1 MRARPGR
8 SSPRRPPPL
17 CSLPVKAVVAKVPFG
32 KLPSGRAVDRFTLT
46 NARGLVAKIINYG
59 TIITELHVPDRKGRM
74 GDVVCGF
81 DNLGQYLKAHPYFG
95 CTAGRVANRVAGG
108 EFMLEGMRYSLA
120 VNNGPNALHGGI
132 KGFDKRLWKATPL
145 RGATVRFDYTSA
157 DGEEGYP
164 GKLAVTVIMKLT
176 DANEFLIDYTA
187 TTTKPTPINLTNH
200 SYFNLAGQGDIKGHK
215 LMIAADFYTPSS
227 PTLIPTGEVR
237 PVKGTPLDFTR
248 PAAVGARFAELGGKP
263 QGYDHNFVLRGDA
276 TNSGQP
282 AFCARVVEPRSGR
295 VMEVSTT
302 EPGVQLYTANWL
314 DGSLVGKG
322 GAVHIRHCGLCLE
335 TQHFPN
341 SINIPHFPN
350 TVLKPGETYRQLT
363 IYRFSTI

>member
-1 MRARPGR
+1 M
-8 SSPRRPPPL
+8 
-17 CSLPVKAVVAKVPFG
+17 KATVLKAPFG
-32 KLPSGRAVDRFTLT
+32 RLPSGRTVDLFTLT
-46 NARGLVAKIINYG
+46 NANGLVAKVTNYG
-59 TIITELHVPDRKGRM
+59 TILNELHVPDRKGRVC
-74 GDVVCGF
+74 DVVLGF
-81 DNLGQYLKAHPYFG
+81 DHLGPYLKRHPYFG
-95 CTAGRVANRVAGG
+95 CTTGRVANRIAGG
-108 EFMLEGMRYSLA
+108 KFRLGGRTYSLA

-132 KGFDKRLWKATPL
+132 KGFDKKLWKATPL
-145 RGATVRFDYTSA
+145 RGATVRFDCASA

-164 GKLAVTVIMKLT
+164 GKLVVTVIMKLT
-176 DANEFLIDYTA
+176 DDNEFLIDYTA

-215 LMIAADFYTPSS
+215 LMIAADFYTPTD
-227 PTLIPTGEVR
+227 PGNVPTGEIR
-237 PVKGTPLDFTR
+237 AVKGTPLDFTR
-248 PAAVGARFAELGGKP
+248 PTAIGARFARLGGKP

-276 TNSGQP
+276 TNSGLP

-295 VMEVSTT
+295 VMEVLTT

-322 GAVHIRHCGLCLE
+322 RVAYGRHAGLCLE

-350 TVLKPGETYRQLT
+350 TVLRPGETYGQVTL
-363 IYRFSTI
+363 YRFSTT